1 MRLLLI
7 LIIMA
12 LLLLILGFAITN
24 LETRVP
30 VTFWE
35 TTYQDV
41 PLWSVVFVSVLLGV
55 VSVGIIGVV
64 DGGFVRLRNRQL
76 MKENRRLESE
86 LNWLRTQPPTSRGE
100 PDAVAGAEAAAGI
113 DATQAPAGEDEE
125 RPRDDD
131 FAPASAP
138 VYQPDEVAD
147 EDPDDPYSGGRAV

>member
-24 LETRVP
+24 LETHVP

-64 DGGFVRLRNRQL
+64 DGGFVRIRNRQL
-76 MKENRRLESE
+76 MKENRRLETE
-86 LNWLRTQPPTSRGE
+86 LYWLRTQPPSVRRE
-100 PDAVAGAEAAAGI
+100 PDAVVGAAI
-113 DATQAPAGEDEE
+113 DESEGLEDDAEV
-125 RPRDDD
+125 PRDDD

-138 VYQPDEVAD
+138 VYQPDEIAD